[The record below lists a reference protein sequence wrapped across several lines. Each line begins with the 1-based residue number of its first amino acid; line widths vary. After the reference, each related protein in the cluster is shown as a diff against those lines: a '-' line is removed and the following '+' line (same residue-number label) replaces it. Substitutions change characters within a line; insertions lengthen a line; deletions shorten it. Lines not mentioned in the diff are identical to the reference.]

1 MKEQNDLKKRIL
13 VADDN
18 RTLVQ
23 LVSEILRHEGYAVL
37 TAFDG
42 LEALR
47 KARSERPDLII
58 MDLDMHKMDGYAAC
72 RVLQSSPVTA
82 SIPVLMLT
90 GKGQVEP
97 STAPKDKWTRDK
109 GIQERME
116 AFESGALEFLSKPI
130 MASELLEQV
139 RKVLALVNL
148 GFSSPAKK

>member
-1 MKEQNDLKKRIL
+1 MNEQKDLKRRIL

-47 KARSERPDLII
+47 KVRLERPDLVI
-58 MDLDMHKMDGYAAC
+58 MDIDMPKMDGYEAC
-72 RVLQSSPVTA
+72 RVLQSSPATA

-90 GKGQVEP
+90 GKGQVDP
-97 STAPKDKWTRDK
+97 STAPIDKWGQEK
-109 GIQERME
+109 GVEERME

-130 MASELLEQV
+130 RAAELLEQV
-139 RKVLALVNL
+139 RKVLALANL
-148 GFSSPAKK
+148 GSSSPINK